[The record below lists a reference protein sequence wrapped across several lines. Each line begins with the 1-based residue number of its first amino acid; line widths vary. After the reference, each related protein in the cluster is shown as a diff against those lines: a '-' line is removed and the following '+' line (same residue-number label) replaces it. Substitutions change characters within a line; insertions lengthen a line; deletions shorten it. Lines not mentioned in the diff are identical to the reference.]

1 MHSVTDQLT
10 VYYFLVAEFFQHHP
24 TAAQWRR
31 SPHQPRFTDAEVLTI
46 GLMQGYFGC
55 ATLKKTYW
63 LVRANH
69 AGAFP
74 RLCSYQQWLARLH
87 RLSPQMGQM
96 ALSLPVPAEADT
108 GLYLVDAQ
116 PLPLCHTLR
125 HGRVMNLRMDG
136 AYFGKSTKGWF
147 FGFKLHVV
155 TTAQGH
161 LVAAV
166 VTPGNW
172 PDARALSY
180 LLEFVEEGSICLGD
194 LAYRGQQ
201 LQDDWYAEGVL
212 VLTKAD
218 APKEQQALLCTVR
231 QRVET
236 TFSQLWER
244 FITRIYAR
252 SWHGMFAS
260 TQLKMLD
267 FALSH
272 GGYI

>member
-1 MHSVTDQLT
+1 M
-10 VYYFLVAEFFQHHP
+10 
-24 TAAQWRR
+24 
-31 SPHQPRFTDAEVLTI
+31 
-46 GLMQGYFGC
+46 
-55 ATLKKTYW
+55 
-63 LVRANH
+63 
-69 AGAFP
+69 
-74 RLCSYQQWLARLH
+74 
-87 RLSPQMGQM
+87 
-96 ALSLPVPAEADT
+96 
-108 GLYLVDAQ
+108 
-116 PLPLCHTLR
+116 
-125 HGRVMNLRMDG
+125 
-136 AYFGKSTKGWF
+136 
-147 FGFKLHVV
+147 
-155 TTAQGH
+155 
-161 LVAAV
+161 AV

-194 LAYRGQQ
+194 VAYRGQP
-201 LQDDWYAEGVL
+201 LQEDWYAEGVL

-267 FALSH
+267 FALSYA
-272 GGYI
+272 GYI

>member
-1 MHSVTDQLT
+1 LT
-10 VYYFLVAEFFQHHP
+10 IYYFFVDEFFAKHP
-24 TAAQWRR
+24 AAARRRR
-31 SPHQPRFTDAEVLTI
+31 SNHQPRFTDAEVLTI
-46 GLMQGYFGC
+46 ALMQGYFGC
-55 ATLKKTYW
+55 ATLKRAYL

-87 RLSPQMGQM
+87 CLSRQMEQM
-96 ALSLPVPAEADT
+96 ALSLPVPLAADE

-116 PLPLCHTLR
+116 PLPLCHPLR
-125 HGRVMNLRMDG
+125 HGRVINLRQDG
-136 AYFGKSTKGWF
+136 AYFGKTSKGWF

-161 LVAAV
+161 LVAALL
-166 VTPGNW
+166 TPGNW
-172 PDARALSY
+172 PDQAALSA
-180 LLEFVEEGSICLGD
+180 LLKFAPEGSICLGD
-194 LAYRGQQ
+194 LAYRGTK

-212 VLTKAD
+212 LLTKAD
-218 APKEQQALLCTVR
+218 APPAQEALLCTVR

-244 FITRIYAR
+244 FVTRIYAR
-252 SWHGMFAS
+252 SWLGLYSS

-272 GGYI
+272 AGYI